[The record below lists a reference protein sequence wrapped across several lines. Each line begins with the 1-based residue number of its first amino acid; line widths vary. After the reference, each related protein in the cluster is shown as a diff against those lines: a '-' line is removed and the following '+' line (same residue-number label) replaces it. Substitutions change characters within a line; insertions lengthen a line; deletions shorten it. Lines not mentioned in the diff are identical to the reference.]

1 VGAVRAPAVSG
12 RFYPGTKGELERA
25 VRELLRT
32 VEPGAHPAAA
42 RAAIAPHA
50 GYLYSGLTAA
60 HVFARLRLPRLIVI
74 VAPNHTGMCRAS
86 GGASLWETGAFAT
99 PLGEVPIDDAFTD
112 GENEVTRWTVTGT
125 HEGEL
130 AGIPRTGRRFSVTG
144 ISIGRVVNGKITESW
159 NSWDALG
166 LMQQLGVVSEAKGR
180 AA

>member
-1 VGAVRAPAVSG
+1 MSAQNAELSRRIFEDVWNRKNLSAVDDIISADYVHHDANS
-12 RFYPGTKGELERA
+12 
-25 VRELLRT
+25 
-32 VEPGAHPAAA
+32 PAATG
-42 RAAIAPHA
+42 ID
-50 GYLYSGLTAA
+50 GYKQFVTYYMS
-60 HVFARLRLPRLIVI
+60 
-74 VAPNHTGMCRAS
+74 
-86 GGASLWETGAFAT
+86 AFPDAQFT
-99 PLGEVPIDDAFTD
+99 IHDAFTD

-166 LMQQLGVVSEAKGR
+166 MMQQLGVVSAEAKGR

>member
-1 VGAVRAPAVSG
+1 MSAQNAELSRRIFEDVWNRKNLSAVDEIISADYVHHDANS
-12 RFYPGTKGELERA
+12 
-25 VRELLRT
+25 
-32 VEPGAHPAAA
+32 PAASG
-42 RAAIAPHA
+42 ID
-50 GYLYSGLTAA
+50 GYKQFVNYYMNAFPDA
-60 HVFARLRLPRLIVI
+60 HF
-74 VAPNHTGMCRAS
+74 T
-86 GGASLWETGAFAT
+86 
-99 PLGEVPIDDAFTD
+99 IDDAFTD

-166 LMQQLGVVSEAKGR
+166 LMQQLGVVSAEAKGR

>member
-1 VGAVRAPAVSG
+1 MSAQNAELSRRIFEDVWNRKNLSAVDDLISADYVHHDPSSPAVPSG
-12 RFYPGTKGELERA
+12 VDGYKQFVNSYMNAFPD
-25 VRELLRT
+25 
-32 VEPGAHPAAA
+32 AHF
-42 RAAIAPHA
+42 
-50 GYLYSGLTAA
+50 T
-60 HVFARLRLPRLIVI
+60 
-74 VAPNHTGMCRAS
+74 
-86 GGASLWETGAFAT
+86 
-99 PLGEVPIDDAFTD
+99 IDDAFTD

-166 LMQQLGVVSEAKGR
+166 MMQQLGVVSAEAKGR